1 MTEKQMIFSNDYELR
16 FLGRELFAQHATRFE
31 CEIFIISAYNENI
44 NINNEYI
51 LEFWYHF
58 YDIITE
64 GKGYCS
70 GQLADI
76 LHEIY
81 FE

>member
-1 MTEKQMIFSNDYELR
+1 MTETEMIFSKDLELR
-16 FLGRELFAQHATRFE
+16 FLGRELFSQHATKLE
-31 CEIFIISAYNENI
+31 CEKFIISNQSEHPD
-44 NINNEYI
+44 YI
-51 LEFWYHF
+51 LEFFNRF

-64 GKGYCS
+64 GNGYCS

-81 FE
+81 FENY

>member
-1 MTEKQMIFSNDYELR
+1 MTEKQMIFSKDHELR
-16 FLGRELFAQHATRFE
+16 FLGRELFAQHATKFE
-31 CEIFIISAYNENI
+31 CEKFIISAYNENLA
-44 NINNEYI
+44 NEYL
-51 LEFWYHF
+51 LEFWYRF
-58 YDIITE
+58 YDVITE

-81 FE
+81 FENY